1 MTGGLLPV
9 FPRRVGAQLVDAVV
23 PYQQFGQRI
32 TVVDHERA
40 VGPQGFDRLV
50 RAPLPLTDR
59 RQQGDRVERF
69 RIAPR
74 ALGTAAPYAGAPR
87 HGPGLQQ
94 RRDLLVPAQP
104 GTRLDQG
111 LGEEPVR
118 DVREEQR
125 VGFLAPPAPGERQR
139 QVTEREPL
147 SSPGERTDETK
158 GLFAPPSRPAGRER
172 GAGV

>member
-74 ALGTAAPYAGAPR
+74 
-87 HGPGLQQ
+87 HDPGLQQ